1 MDNDNGGGG
10 GDGALNFGRVE
21 VGLLLFGD
29 VGILSE
35 DLFRWYLE
43 PLGGEGEVFIE
54 LVVPVNL
61 EEIFD

>member
-1 MDNDNGGGG
+1 MDNDNEGG

-29 VGILSE
+29 VGTLSE
-35 DLFRWYLE
+35 DLLRWYLE
-43 PLGGEGEVFIE
+43 PLGGEGEEFIE
-54 LVVPVNL
+54 LVVPLNL

>member
-1 MDNDNGGGG
+1 VDNDNEGG

-29 VGILSE
+29 VGTLSE
-35 DLFRWYLE
+35 DLLRWYLE
-43 PLGGEGEVFIE
+43 PLGGEGEEFIE
-54 LVVPVNL
+54 LVVPLNL